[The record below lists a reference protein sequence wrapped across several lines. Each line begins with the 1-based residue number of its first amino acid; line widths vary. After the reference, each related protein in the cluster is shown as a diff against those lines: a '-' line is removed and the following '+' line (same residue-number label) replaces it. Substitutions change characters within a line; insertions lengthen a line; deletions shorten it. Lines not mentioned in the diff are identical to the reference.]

1 MNFIDQ
7 LDPELRA
14 LVAKLPPDRTL
25 DINKIAAAR
34 ARMKKMMTAAL
45 ANLPAVEGVNSQDQF
60 VRASQSAPA
69 VRVRVYRPNDRPSK
83 LPALYWIHG
92 GGYVMGDLD
101 QDDRLM
107 KQLAKRIGCV
117 AVSVDYRLAP
127 EHPFPAPVEDCYA
140 GLKWLF
146 AHADELQVEPS
157 RIAIGGASGGGGLA
171 AGLALLARDRGEV
184 QVAFQL
190 LIYPMIDDRN
200 VTPASYAITD
210 PRMWNRES
218 NRLGW
223 KAYLGRDGGGGDVS
237 PYSAAARATDLTN
250 LPPVYIPVGAQDL
263 FVDENIEYAQRL
275 IQAGVPTELH
285 VYPGAFHG
293 FDIFAPSARVS
304 KQFKADR
311 DDALKRAHFT
321 IPQRDRDGDAP
332 PASTPENSIAP
343 TSRGLS
349 HRHFVMTS
357 AVTPYTHRPLRGA
370 NALAREA
377 LRFFPCAPRHDD
389 QSAGT
394 GCDALNVPRHLAER
408 KAE

>member
-1 MNFIDQ
+1 
-7 LDPELRA
+7 
-14 LVAKLPPDRTL
+14 
-25 DINKIAAAR
+25 
-34 ARMKKMMTAAL
+34 
-45 ANLPAVEGVNSQDQF
+45 
-60 VRASQSAPA
+60 
-69 VRVRVYRPNDRPSK
+69 VRVRIYRPDVQPSK
-83 LPALYWIHG
+83 LPALLWIHG
-92 GGYVMGDLD
+92 GGYVMGDIE

-107 KQLAKRIGCV
+107 KQLVKRIGCV

-146 AHADELQVEPS
+146 AHADELGVEPA

-200 VTPASYAITD
+200 VTPASHAITD

-223 KAYLGRDGGGGDVS
+223 KAYLGRDGGGADVS
-237 PYSAAARATDLTN
+237 PYAAAARATDLTN
-250 LPPVYIPVGAQDL
+250 LPPAYIPVGALDL

-293 FDIFAPSARVS
+293 FDLFAPSATVS

-311 DDALKRAHFT
+311 DSALKRALHNT
-321 IPQRDRDGDAP
+321 
-332 PASTPENSIAP
+332 
-343 TSRGLS
+343 
-349 HRHFVMTS
+349 
-357 AVTPYTHRPLRGA
+357 
-370 NALAREA
+370 
-377 LRFFPCAPRHDD
+377 
-389 QSAGT
+389 AG
-394 GCDALNVPRHLAER
+394 
-408 KAE
+408 

>member
-1 MNFIDQ
+1 MNFVDQ

-14 LVAKLPPDRTL
+14 VVEKLPTDRPL
-25 DINKIAAAR
+25 DLNEIPAAR
-34 ARMKKMMTAAL
+34 VKMKKMVTAML
-45 ANLPAVEGVNSQDQF
+45 ANLPAIEGVTSQDQF
-60 VRASQSAPA
+60 APGSQGDPA
-69 VRVRVYRPNDRPSK
+69 VRVRVYRPNDQPSR
-83 LPALYWIHG
+83 LPALFWIHG
-92 GGYVMGDLD
+92 GGYVMGDIE

-107 KQLAKRIGCV
+107 QQLVKRIGCV

-127 EHPFPAPVEDCYA
+127 EHPFPSPVEDCYA

-146 AHADELQVEPS
+146 AHADKFGIEPT

-200 VTPASYAITD
+200 VTPASHAITD

-223 KAYLGRDGGGGDVS
+223 EAYLGRDGGADVS
-237 PYSAAARATDLTN
+237 PYAAAARATDLAN
-250 LPPVYIPVGAQDL
+250 LPPAYIPVGALDL

-293 FDIFAPSARVS
+293 FDLFAPSARVS

-311 DDALKRAHFT
+311 DYALKRA
-321 IPQRDRDGDAP
+321 
-332 PASTPENSIAP
+332 
-343 TSRGLS
+343 L
-349 HRHFVMTS
+349 
-357 AVTPYTHRPLRGA
+357 
-370 NALAREA
+370 
-377 LRFFPCAPRHDD
+377 HDT
-389 QSAGT
+389 AG
-394 GCDALNVPRHLAER
+394 
-408 KAE
+408 

>member
-7 LDPELRA
+7 IDPELR
-14 LVAKLPPDRTL
+14 VVVEKLPTDRPL
-25 DINKIAAAR
+25 DLNEIPVAR
-34 ARMKKMMTAAL
+34 VKMKKMVTALL
-45 ANLPAVEGVNSQDQF
+45 ANLPQVEGVSSEDQF
-60 VRASQSAPA
+60 APGSEGRPA
-69 VRVRVYRPNDRPSK
+69 VRVRVYQPTERPSK

-92 GGYVMGDLD
+92 GGYVMGDIE

-107 KQLAKRIGCV
+107 KQLVKRIGCV

-127 EHPFPAPVEDCYA
+127 EHPFPEPVEDCYA
-140 GLKWLF
+140 GLKWLS
-146 AHADELQVEPS
+146 AHANELGVEPS

-171 AGLALLARDRGEV
+171 AGLALLTRDRGEV
-184 QVAFQL
+184 RVAFQL

-223 KAYLGRDGGGGDVS
+223 RAYLGRDGGGADVS
-237 PYSAAARATDLTN
+237 PYAAATRATDLKN
-250 LPPVYIPVGAQDL
+250 LPPAYIPVGALDL

-293 FDIFAPSARVS
+293 FDLFAPSATVS

-311 DDALKRAHFT
+311 DNALKHALH
-321 IPQRDRDGDAP
+321 
-332 PASTPENSIAP
+332 
-343 TSRGLS
+343 
-349 HRHFVMTS
+349 
-357 AVTPYTHRPLRGA
+357 AV
-370 NALAREA
+370 AR
-377 LRFFPCAPRHDD
+377 
-389 QSAGT
+389 
-394 GCDALNVPRHLAER
+394 
-408 KAE
+408 

>member
-7 LDPELRA
+7 LDPELR
-14 LVAKLPPDRTL
+14 VVVEKLPTDRPL
-25 DINKIAAAR
+25 DLNDIPAAR
-34 ARMKKMMTAAL
+34 TKMKKMVTSLL
-45 ANLPAVEGVNSQDQF
+45 ASLPAIEGVTSQDQF
-60 VRASQSAPA
+60 APGSQGGPD
-69 VRVRVYRPNDRPSK
+69 VRVRVYRPNDQPNK
-83 LPALYWIHG
+83 LPALLWIHG
-92 GGYVMGDLD
+92 GGYVMGDIE

-107 KQLAKRIGCV
+107 KQLVKRIGCV

-146 AHADELQVEPS
+146 AKAGELGVEPS
-157 RIAIGGASGGGGLA
+157 RIAIGGASGGGGLT

-184 QVAFQL
+184 PVAFQL

-200 VTPASYAITD
+200 LTPASYAITD

-223 KAYLGRDGGGGDVS
+223 KAYLGRDGGGSGVS
-237 PYSAAARATDLTN
+237 PYAAAARATDLTN
-250 LPPVYIPVGAQDL
+250 LPPAYIPVGALDL

-293 FDIFAPSARVS
+293 FDLFAPSAKVS

-311 DDALKRAHFT
+311 DDALRRA
-321 IPQRDRDGDAP
+321 
-332 PASTPENSIAP
+332 
-343 TSRGLS
+343 L
-349 HRHFVMTS
+349 
-357 AVTPYTHRPLRGA
+357 
-370 NALAREA
+370 
-377 LRFFPCAPRHDD
+377 HD
-389 QSAGT
+389 T
-394 GCDALNVPRHLAER
+394 GR
-408 KAE
+408 

>member
-14 LVAKLPPDRTL
+14 VVDKLPTDRPL
-25 DINKIAAAR
+25 DLSKIPAAR
-34 ARMKKMMTAAL
+34 VKMKKMVTALL
-45 ANLPAVEGVNSQDQF
+45 ASLPEIEGVTGEDKF
-60 VRASQSAPA
+60 VPGPQGDPD
-69 VRVRVYRPNDRPSK
+69 VRVRVYRPDDQPSK

-92 GGYVMGDLD
+92 GGYVMGDVE

-107 KQLAKRIGCV
+107 KQLVKRIGCV

-146 AHADELQVEPS
+146 SHADELGVDSS

-171 AGLALLARDRGEV
+171 AGLALLVRDRAEV
-184 QVAFQL
+184 KVAFQL

-210 PRMWNRES
+210 PRMWNRDA
-218 NRLGW
+218 NHLGW
-223 KAYLGRDGGGGDVS
+223 KAYLGRDGGGADVS
-237 PYSAAARATDLTN
+237 PYAAASRATDLTN
-250 LPPVYIPVGAQDL
+250 LPPAFIPVGALDL

-293 FDIFAPSARVS
+293 FDLFAPSAAVS

-311 DDALKRAHFT
+311 DNALKRALHAT
-321 IPQRDRDGDAP
+321 A
-332 PASTPENSIAP
+332 
-343 TSRGLS
+343 
-349 HRHFVMTS
+349 
-357 AVTPYTHRPLRGA
+357 
-370 NALAREA
+370 
-377 LRFFPCAPRHDD
+377 
-389 QSAGT
+389 
-394 GCDALNVPRHLAER
+394 
-408 KAE
+408 K

>member
-14 LVAKLPPDRTL
+14 VLEKLPTDRPL
-25 DINKIAAAR
+25 DLNKIPAAR
-34 ARMKKMMTAAL
+34 IKMNKMVTALL
-45 ANLPAVEGVNSQDQF
+45 AGMPAIEGVTSQDQF
-60 VRASQSAPA
+60 APGPQGDPA
-69 VRVRVYRPNDRPSK
+69 VRVRVYRPNDQPAK

-92 GGYVMGDLD
+92 GGYVMGAIE

-107 KQLAKRIGCV
+107 KQLVKRIGCV

-146 AHADELQVEPS
+146 AHAGELGVDPS
-157 RIAIGGASGGGGLA
+157 RIAIGGASGGGGLC
-171 AGLALLARDRGEV
+171 AGLALMTRDRGEV
-184 QVAFQL
+184 RPAFQL

-200 VTPASYAITD
+200 VTAASYAITD

-223 KAYLGRDGGGGDVS
+223 KAYLGRDGGGADVS
-237 PYSAAARATDLTN
+237 PYAAASRATDLTN
-250 LPPVYIPVGAQDL
+250 LPPAYIPVGALDL

-293 FDIFAPSARVS
+293 FDLFAPSAAVS

-311 DDALKRAHFT
+311 DSALKRALH
-321 IPQRDRDGDAP
+321 
-332 PASTPENSIAP
+332 SS
-343 TSRGLS
+343 S
-349 HRHFVMTS
+349 
-357 AVTPYTHRPLRGA
+357 
-370 NALAREA
+370 
-377 LRFFPCAPRHDD
+377 
-389 QSAGT
+389 
-394 GCDALNVPRHLAER
+394 
-408 KAE
+408 

>member
-7 LDPELRA
+7 LDPELR
-14 LVAKLPPDRTL
+14 VMVEKLATDRPMNL
-25 DINKIAAAR
+25 NEIPKAR
-34 ARMKKMMTAAL
+34 AAMKKMVTAML
-45 ANLPAVEGVNSQDQF
+45 ANLPAVEDATSQDQL
-60 VRASQSAPA
+60 VPGAKGDPD
-69 VRVRVYRPNDRPSK
+69 VRVRVYRPADQPSK
-83 LPALYWIHG
+83 IPALYWIHG
-92 GGYVMGDLD
+92 GGYVMGDIE

-107 KQLAKRIGCV
+107 KQLVKRIGCV

-146 AHADELQVEPS
+146 ANADELGVEPA

-200 VTPASYAITD
+200 ATPASYAITD

-218 NRLGW
+218 NLLGW
-223 KAYLGRDGGGGDVS
+223 KAYLGRDGGGADVS
-237 PYSAAARATDLTN
+237 PYAAATRATDLTN
-250 LPPVYIPVGAQDL
+250 LPPAYIPVGALDL

-293 FDIFAPSARVS
+293 FDLFAPSATVS

-311 DDALKRAHFT
+311 DDALKRALH
-321 IPQRDRDGDAP
+321 G
-332 PASTPENSIAP
+332 
-343 TSRGLS
+343 
-349 HRHFVMTS
+349 S
-357 AVTPYTHRPLRGA
+357 A
-370 NALAREA
+370 
-377 LRFFPCAPRHDD
+377 
-389 QSAGT
+389 
-394 GCDALNVPRHLAER
+394 
-408 KAE
+408 K